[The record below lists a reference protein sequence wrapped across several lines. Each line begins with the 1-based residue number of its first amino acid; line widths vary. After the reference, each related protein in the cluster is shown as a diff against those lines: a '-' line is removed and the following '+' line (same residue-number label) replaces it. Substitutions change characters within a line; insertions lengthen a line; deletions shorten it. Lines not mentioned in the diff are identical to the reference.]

1 MTNRE
6 NLRDRYEKYWPL
18 TAKREEHIKNMLEK
32 ALKVKVEPYGLGAMS
47 TERIKGSA
55 KENGCDTADPDLY
68 VTEYDFF
75 VESRVRFRIT
85 YTRKMPFS
93 LIHAR

>member
-32 ALKVKVEPYGLGAMS
+32 ALKVKVAVSYTHLDVYKRQDIYS
-47 TERIKGSA
+47 T
-55 KENGCDTADPDLY
+55 
-68 VTEYDFF
+68 
-75 VESRVRFRIT
+75 
-85 YTRKMPFS
+85 
-93 LIHAR
+93 